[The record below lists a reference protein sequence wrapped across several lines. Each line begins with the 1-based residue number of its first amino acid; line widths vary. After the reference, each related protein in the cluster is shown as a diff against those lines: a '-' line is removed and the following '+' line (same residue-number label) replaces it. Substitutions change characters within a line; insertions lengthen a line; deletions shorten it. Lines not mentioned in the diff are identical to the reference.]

1 MKRKWQPWLLLFAIV
16 LFGIAHPSYAWSDDD
31 PLASNMRST
40 IERVLKFIQEDAVKW
55 RNEKTCSTCH
65 HGSMTMWVQLE
76 ARSRGFEISEEILQE
91 NVKWAKERILERVDL
106 PRDIRPGWSM
116 VNTPA
121 IYMALTAHA
130 VPTQEVISA
139 DDLQRVGR
147 HLLRHQEDNGAWMWS
162 SAPPKNIPPPFFES
176 DEVATRLAWLA
187 LAPLAT
193 ASAEDAQTYRISLTR
208 AEEWLKAQQ
217 PAQTTQTAVL
227 RLVMTLQSSAP
238 PEDVRAA
245 VNGLIAL
252 QNADGGWSQLPDR
265 PSDAYAT
272 GQVLYAL
279 CLTEVAPD
287 AEPILKGVQ
296 FLIRT
301 QRDDGSWPMTRRTQ
315 TDEPPSQN
323 MIPITYFGSAW
334 ATLGLM
340 RSLPATTVTTP

>member
-1 MKRKWQPWLLLFAIV
+1 MKRTWQSWHLLLAIL
-16 LFGIAHPSYAWSDDD
+16 LFGIAHPSYAWSEDD
-31 PLASNMRST
+31 PLASRMRST
-40 IERVLKFIQEDAVKW
+40 IERGLKFIQEDAVKW

-76 ARSRGFEISEEILQE
+76 ARSRGFEISDAILQE
-91 NVKWAKERILERVDL
+91 NVKWAKERILERLDL
-106 PRDIRPGWSM
+106 PRDNRPGWSM

-139 DDLQRVGR
+139 DDLQLVGR

-193 ASAEDAQTYRISLTR
+193 SPAEDTQTYRTSLSR
-208 AEEWLKAQQ
+208 AEAWLKTQ
-217 PAQTTQTAVL
+217 PLAQTTQAAVL
-227 RLVMTLQSSAP
+227 RLLMKLQSTAP
-238 PEDVRAA
+238 PEELRAA
-245 VNGLIAL
+245 VDGLNAL
-252 QNADGGWSQLPDR
+252 QCSDGGWSQLPNR

-279 CLTEVAPD
+279 RLAEVAPD

-301 QRDDGSWPMTRRTQ
+301 QRDDGSWPMMRRTQ
-315 TDEPPSQN
+315 TGEAPSQN
-323 MIPITYFGSAW
+323 MVPITYFGSAW
-334 ATLGLM
+334 ATLGLL
-340 RSLPATTVTTP
+340 RSLPATPVTTP